1 VITPPSEDDP
11 EPQPSQASPEP
22 GPRGEVERPPD
33 DQEPA
38 DNGEVEHIA
47 NIVLARIENKLEQHL
62 HTQMEM
68 PSADQAAD
76 LRERAPEVYHA
87 WIDIA
92 RQKAD
97 TEDYIQRAQYE
108 VPASLARSGRPWAL
122 VALVL
127 VLGFC
132 GYVVSLRGA
141 GIYVGGIVAAF
152 DLAAM
157 LGLFF
162 GYRPELDRRAK
173 ELDVELDENP
183 RDLDSDLRRTKEIP
197 PAGSS
202 KD

>member
-1 VITPPSEDDP
+1 VITPSSADDP
-11 EPQPSQASPEP
+11 EPQPGHASPEP
-22 GPRGEVERPPD
+22 APEGEAEQLPD
-33 DQEPA
+33 DQNSA
-38 DNGEVEHIA
+38 DEGEVEHIA

-68 PSADQAAD
+68 PPADQAAD
-76 LRERAPEVYHA
+76 LRERAPEVYQT

-122 VALVL
+122 AALVL

-132 GYVVSLRGA
+132 GFVVSKGGA
-141 GIYVGGIVAAF
+141 GIYVGGVVAAF

-162 GYRPELDRRAK
+162 GYRPELDRRTK
-173 ELDVELDENP
+173 EKEI
-183 RDLDSDLRRTKEIP
+183 DSDSRPPKEIP
-197 PAGSS
+197 QADSS
-202 KD
+202 DGQA